1 MTNPSAVDLEG
12 VIEGLEVARDALAR
26 APHGDNCFL
35 HDDGGEYD
43 RCFCGKDSVVAHLEG
58 LLGRVILDAPEVEI
72 EQARENVRRALHAAD
87 NGNHAGELAVV
98 KMAQAASELSR
109 LQAENE
115 GLRKA
120 LEAYDAKVRE
130 CPIQGNGPEARRARS
145 KPECPECGAT
155 ASGSCGKINSA
166 SYRFEQAVRAALAP
180 NGEVGG

>member
-12 VIEGLEVARDALAR
+12 VIAGLEVARDALAR

-35 HDDGGEYD
+35 HDDGSEYD

-109 LQAENE
+109 LQAEIE

-120 LEAYDAKVRE
+120 LEEAGGVDLLRMELEDALDDERPALIAE
-130 CPIQGNGPEARRARS
+130 IQRIQRQTE
-145 KPECPECGAT
+145 
-155 ASGSCGKINSA
+155 
-166 SYRFEQAVRAALAP
+166 AALAP
-180 NGEVGG
+180 NGEVGA